1 MSQHNI
7 VSLLR
12 KGVAVTINSDDPA
25 YFGGYMTDNF
35 KAVSEAH
42 DMTHQELA
50 QLTINAI
57 DASFIDESMKREYR
71 SRVIDYVARFS

>member
-1 MSQHNI
+1 
-7 VSLLR
+7 
-12 KGVAVTINSDDPA
+12 
-25 YFGGYMTDNF
+25 MTDNF

-57 DASFIDESMKREYR
+57 DASFIDESTKREYR
-71 SRVIDYVARFS
+71 SRVADYVARFS